1 MQHTTCTRP
10 RWTFDARGLHLE
22 SRRTLC
28 PLDLSNRLQKN
39 KVIKLTIAPSMM
51 AKNALVS
58 KEECWEELFGNIL
71 KKIWSDTCLDASVC
85 KNAKHVFLAPVYP
98 LTLAAAEASILGE
111 CCRILFQKVS
121 SADMQRNG
129 TPVALHIFRLHL
141 RRTHAKTQGME
152 RSRPFLLTMRCGTQP
167 VRGQGEHSMSWL
179 GLDYVQTQSTS
190 TECVAL
196 AHLSPGSVFR
206 VRTDA
211 NKVPTA

>member
-111 CCRILFQKVS
+111 CWRNLFPKVS

-129 TPVALHIFRLHL
+129 TSIALHIFRLHL
-141 RRTHAKTQGME
+141 RKTHWLWGNAQNLYAARLDIRCRG
-152 RSRPFLLTMRCGTQP
+152 LVLTT
-167 VRGQGEHSMSWL
+167 SK
-179 GLDYVQTQSTS
+179 TQSTC

-196 AHLSPGSVFR
+196 AHLSPGSVFK
-206 VRTDA
+206 VRNDG